1 MHTGMLEQA
10 LQEADGSI
18 LKEKKKGKAYGSKTI
33 FAGKATALLLSLE
46 AFLLYSSDGLR
57 NTLGI

>member
-1 MHTGMLEQA
+1 MLEQA

-18 LKEKKKGKAYGSKTI
+18 LKEKKGKAYGSKTI

-46 AFLLYSSDGLR
+46 AFLLYSRDGLR

>member
-1 MHTGMLEQA
+1 MHTRMLEQA

-18 LKEKKKGKAYGSKTI
+18 LKEKKGKGIRQKTI

-46 AFLLYSSDGLR
+46 AFLLYSRDGLR
-57 NTLGI
+57 NTLRI

>member
-18 LKEKKKGKAYGSKTI
+18 LKEKKGKDIRQKTI

-46 AFLLYSSDGLR
+46 AFLLYSRDGLR
-57 NTLGI
+57 NTLRI